1 MQYINDNL
9 ISHLSMFQNRIFLNV
24 RKRINIVMLY

>member
-24 RKRINIVMLY
+24 HKRINIVMLF